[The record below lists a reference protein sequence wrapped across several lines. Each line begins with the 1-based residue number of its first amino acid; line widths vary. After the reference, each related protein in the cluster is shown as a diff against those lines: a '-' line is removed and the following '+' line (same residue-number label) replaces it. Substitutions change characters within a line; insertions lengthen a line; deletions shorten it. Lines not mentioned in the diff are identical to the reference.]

1 MTNNRKHEV
10 HKLVQAVYRVSLGIA
25 DLRRDLDLM
34 GVLPQAELDAFLADD
49 SYRKACELAREIW
62 ISATEA

>member
-34 GVLPQAELDAFLADD
+34 GTLPQAVLTKLLADD

-62 ISATEA
+62 KGATDA

>member
-1 MTNNRKHEV
+1 M
-10 HKLVQAVYRVSLGIA
+10 QAVYRVSLGIA